1 MEDSKM
7 IKLVELAKKGNQE
20 AFLKLIEEVKLKLYK
35 TGISI
40 LKNDE
45 DTCDAIQETLIN
57 AYKSLNTIKNNEYF
71 STWNMKILIN
81 KCYDIIRKN
90 KKIINIDEKIKLEQ
104 DMYYEMYSQESELEV
119 VLNKIDKDLKM
130 VTVLYY
136 YDDLSVREI
145 SEVLN
150 IPEGTVKT
158 RLSRA
163 RSKIYAILKEEE
175 GERFG

>member
-1 MEDSKM
+1 MEDS
-7 IKLVELAKKGNQE
+7 KLVELAKTGNQE
-20 AFLKLIEEVKLKLYK
+20 AFSKLIEEVKLKLYK

-57 AYKSLNTIKNNEYF
+57 AYKSLNTLKNNEYF
-71 STWNMKILIN
+71 STWIMKILMN

-90 KKIINIDEKIKLEQ
+90 KKIIYLDEKIKIEQ

-136 YDDLSVREI
+136 YDDLSVSEI

-150 IPEGTVKT
+150 IPEGTVKS

-175 GERFG
+175 GERLG

>member
-1 MEDSKM
+1 MEDS
-7 IKLVELAKKGNQE
+7 KLVELAKTGNKE
-20 AFLKLIEEVKLKLYK
+20 AFSKLIEEVKLKLYK

-57 AYKSLNTIKNNEYF
+57 AYKSLNTLKNNEYF
-71 STWNMKILIN
+71 STWIMKILMN

-90 KKIINIDEKIKLEQ
+90 KKIIYLDEKIKIEQ

-136 YDDLSVREI
+136 YDDLSVSEI
-145 SEVLN
+145 SEILN
-150 IPEGTVKT
+150 IPEGTVKS

-175 GERFG
+175 GEKLG

>member
-1 MEDSKM
+1 MEDSK
-7 IKLVELAKKGNQE
+7 IKLVELAKTGNQE
-20 AFLKLIEEVKLKLYK
+20 AFSKLIEEVKLKLYK

-57 AYKSLNTIKNNEYF
+57 AYKSLNTLKNNEYF
-71 STWNMKILIN
+71 STWIMKILIN

-90 KKIINIDEKIKLEQ
+90 KKIINIDEKIKIEQ

-136 YDDLSVREI
+136 YDDLSVSEI

-150 IPEGTVKT
+150 IPEGTVKS

-175 GERFG
+175 GERLG

>member
-1 MEDSKM
+1 MEDSK
-7 IKLVELAKKGNQE
+7 IKLVELAKTGNQE
-20 AFLKLIEEVKLKLYK
+20 AFSKLIEEVKLKLYK

-57 AYKSLNTIKNNEYF
+57 AYKSLNTLKNNEYF
-71 STWNMKILIN
+71 STWIMKILIN

-136 YDDLSVREI
+136 YDDLSVSEI
-145 SEVLN
+145 SEILN
-150 IPEGTVKT
+150 IPDGTVKS

-163 RSKIYAILKEEE
+163 RNKIYAILKEEE
-175 GERFG
+175 GERLE

>member
-1 MEDSKM
+1 M
-7 IKLVELAKKGNQE
+7 
-20 AFLKLIEEVKLKLYK
+20 YK

-57 AYKSLNTIKNNEYF
+57 AYKSLNTLKNNEYF
-71 STWNMKILIN
+71 STWIMKILIN

-136 YDDLSVREI
+136 YDDLSVSEI
-145 SEVLN
+145 SEILN
-150 IPEGTVKT
+150 IPDGTVKS

-163 RSKIYAILKEEE
+163 RNKIYAILKEEE
-175 GERFG
+175 GERLE

>member
-1 MEDSKM
+1 MEDAN
-7 IKLVELAKKGNQE
+7 IELVELAKAGNQE
-20 AFLKLIEEVKLKLYK
+20 AFSKLIEEIKFKLYK

-57 AYKSLNTIKNNEYF
+57 AYKSINTLKNNQYF
-71 STWNMKILIN
+71 STWIIRILIN

-90 KKIINIDEKIKLEQ
+90 KKVVYLDEKMQLEQ
-104 DMYYEMYSQESELEV
+104 DTYYEIYSQESELEAI
-119 VLNKIDKDLKM
+119 LNKIDKDLKM

-136 YDDLSVREI
+136 YDDLSVSEI
-145 SEVLN
+145 SEMLN
-150 IPEGTVKT
+150 IPEGTVKS

-163 RSKIYAILKEEE
+163 RNKLYTILKEEE
-175 GERFG
+175 GERRG

>member
-1 MEDSKM
+1 MEDSK

-57 AYKSLNTIKNNEYF
+57 AYKSLNTIKKNEYF
-71 STWNMKILIN
+71 STWIMKILIN

-150 IPEGTVKT
+150 IPEGTVKS

>member
-1 MEDSKM
+1 MEDSK

-71 STWNMKILIN
+71 STWIMKILIN

-150 IPEGTVKT
+150 IPEGTVKS